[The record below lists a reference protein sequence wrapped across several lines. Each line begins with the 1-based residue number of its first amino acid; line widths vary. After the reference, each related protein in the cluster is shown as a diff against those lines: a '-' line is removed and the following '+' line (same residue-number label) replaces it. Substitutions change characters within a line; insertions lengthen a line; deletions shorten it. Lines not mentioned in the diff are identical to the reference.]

1 MSFRPLAPRSA
12 IVRAAASLGIAAVL
26 ASCAPGLSTPPRP
39 TPSSLPA
46 GSPLASRTLSDGDAW
61 LRHYLMTGEYDA
73 ALQLIAR
80 SKALPG
86 DKLLRQLQAGVVL
99 HQAGRFEESNRAFEW
114 AEQEAD
120 RRYTK
125 SVARAAGSILV
136 NDRVLAYA
144 PSRAELAAIP
154 YYRMLNYVALG
165 DMAGAAVEARKA
177 SALMARLGGSEGKGC
192 IGNGFVQYL
201 GGLVYGAARET
212 NDALVSFRQ
221 AERSFRSCAERDGIS
236 PPAPLTLDLLHTA
249 RALGMEDLVDSTA
262 AQFSAL
268 ESVGPEMAAG
278 DLVVL
283 VEHGFVAHLAE
294 EDVHIPIFEEDTLG
308 LGHDTG
314 DGVSVIADRI
324 TTRLFGSADAH
335 PSGGFVLADMP
346 LAHWD
351 RGAEVAHVLKL
362 AWPVSRREPSRA
374 AAVRVLVD
382 SSTLDPSPVYD
393 LSTQLAR
400 DLEAERVLLAS
411 RMVAR
416 GLVKYVLSAEAEK
429 KAEKQG
435 GEAAAFLVG
444 LLTNTAANVLERAD
458 TRSWSLLPDQVSLA
472 KVRLPAGEHHVRLEV
487 LAGDNASTYVLDL
500 GQVQIRPG
508 ERVFLS
514 RRVWGADDGMA
525 RRLSGVARGRGID
538 ENDAVLPDTIS
549 HN

>member
-1 MSFRPLAPRSA
+1 
-12 IVRAAASLGIAAVL
+12 
-26 ASCAPGLSTPPRP
+26 
-39 TPSSLPA
+39 
-46 GSPLASRTLSDGDAW
+46 
-61 LRHYLMTGEYDA
+61 MTGDYDA
-73 ALQLIAR
+73 ALHLLAR

-86 DKLLRQLQAGVVL
+86 DKLLRQLQTGVVL
-99 HQAGRFEESNRAFEW
+99 HQAGRFAESNRTFGW

-125 SVARAAGSILV
+125 SVARAAGSIFV

-177 SALMARLGGSEGKGC
+177 SALMARLSGDDGKRC

-221 AERSFRSCAERDGIS
+221 AERSFESCAERDGIP
-236 PPAPLTLDLLHTA
+236 PPAPLGLDLVRTA
-249 RALGMEDLVDSTA
+249 RSLGMEDLVASA
-262 AQFSAL
+262 AARYSGL
-268 ESVGPEMAAG
+268 EIDEPDMTAG

-283 VEHGFVAHLAE
+283 VEHGFVAHLAQ
-294 EDVHIPIFEEDTLG
+294 EDLYIPIFEEDTVG
-308 LGHDTG
+308 LGD
-314 DGVSVIADRI
+314 DDRSRVSLVADRI
-324 TTRLFGSADAH
+324 STRLFERERAP

-346 LAHWD
+346 FAHWD
-351 RGAEVAHVLKL
+351 RHADVAHVLKL
-362 AWPVSRREPSRA
+362 AWPVSRREASRA
-374 AAVRVLVD
+374 AAVRVVVD
-382 SSTLDPSPVYD
+382 SSTLDASPVYD
-393 LSTQLAR
+393 LSTQLVR

-416 GLVKYVLSAEAEK
+416 GLVKYVLSTEAEK
-429 KAEKQG
+429 KAEKQS

-458 TRSWSLLPDQVSLA
+458 TRSWSLLPDHVSLA
-472 KVRLPAGEHHVRLEV
+472 RVRLSAGEHHVRLEV
-487 LAGDNASTYVLDL
+487 RDAGGTSEYTLDL
-500 GQVQIRPG
+500 GRVQIGAG
-508 ERVFLS
+508 EHVFIS
-514 RRVWGADDGMA
+514 RRIWGADDAAA
-525 RRLSGVARGRGID
+525 RSLAGVRSERGVDQIDVAR
-538 ENDAVLPDTIS
+538 PDTMS